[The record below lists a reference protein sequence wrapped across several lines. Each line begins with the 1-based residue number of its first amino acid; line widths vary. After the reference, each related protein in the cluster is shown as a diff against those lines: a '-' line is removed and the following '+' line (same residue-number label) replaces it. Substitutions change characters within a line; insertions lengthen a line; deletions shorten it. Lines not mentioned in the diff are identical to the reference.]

1 MTKPATPPDLLEHIL
16 EVSRRLAELRSLTL
30 VLDTVADEAMKLTSA
45 ERVYVVL
52 KTADGSL
59 KFEVKRDKDGHNLS
73 DDQVQISR
81 SVLHKMFQ
89 TRQPLI
95 ATDAIN
101 DPDLNQAK
109 SVVALQLRSIMGVPL
124 IAQGDLIGAIYVEH
138 RKLRNHFNPEDLL
151 PLELFANHAAAVAV
165 SNAILNAELEQRVA
179 TRTQELEQRT
189 RELEEA
195 RRRMAQ
201 SWSESVE
208 ANRIRTV
215 WLSNFA
221 HDMRAPLSIVSAAL
235 SALEFGTLG
244 PLSTEQLEWVN
255 KSLNA
260 TRHVNLLITN
270 LFELFKLESGKL
282 KLHREVVDLHS
293 LLAEAY
299 DIASVLPWARGV
311 HFDLEITETLPPV
324 TIDPVRIRQVII
336 NLISNAQKFTQQ
348 GSVILYARQLLDQ
361 HQILIGVFDTG
372 EGIPADR
379 VPNIFERFHYF
390 DPDLSQQR
398 TGSGLGLIICRDLVS
413 MHGGRIWVE
422 SKVGE
427 GSNFM
432 FTLPV
437 TQPG

>member
-1 MTKPATPPDLLEHIL
+1 MTKPPTSPDLLQRIL
-16 EVSRRLAELRSLTL
+16 EVSRRLAELRSLAL
-30 VLDTVADEAMKLTSA
+30 VLDTVADEALKLTGA
-45 ERVYVVL
+45 ERVYIVL
-52 KTADGSL
+52 KAADGSL
-59 KFEVKRDKDGHNLS
+59 HFEVKRDKAGRDLS
-73 DDQVQISR
+73 DDQVEVSR
-81 SVLHKMFQ
+81 SVLQKMFQ

-95 ATDAIN
+95 ATDAVN
-101 DPDLNQAK
+101 DPDFNQAK

-138 RKLRNHFNPEDLL
+138 RQLRNHFNPNDLL

-179 TRTQELEQRT
+179 ART
-189 RELEEA
+189 RELNQRTHELEEA
-195 RRRMAQ
+195 KRRLAQ

-215 WLSNFA
+215 WISNFA
-221 HDMRAPLSIVSAAL
+221 HDMRAPLGIVATAL

-244 PLSTEQLEWVN
+244 PLSTDQLEWVN

-299 DIASVLPWARGV
+299 DIASVLPWAKEV
-311 HFDLEITETLPPV
+311 HFDLEIIETLPPV
-324 TIDPVRIRQVII
+324 YVDPVRIRQVIV
-336 NLISNAQKFTQQ
+336 NLISNAQKFTEQ
-348 GSVILYARQLLDQ
+348 GSVILYARRLDEQ
-361 HQILIGVFDTG
+361 NQVLIGVFDTG

-379 VPNIFERFHYF
+379 IATIFDRFRYF
-390 DPDLSQQR
+390 DPDINHQR
-398 TGSGLGLIICRDLVS
+398 LDSGLGLIICRDLVL

-422 SKVGE
+422 SQEGE
-427 GSNFM
+427 GANFM
-432 FTLPV
+432 FTLPL
-437 TQPG
+437 TQPD